1 MSPTTPTPK
10 RARSSREPWQ
20 APRDRKQLV
29 KAIGAA
35 AIVVVLSI
43 GAVLF
48 LGREYLGDD
57 ATPVTP
63 VPTAPVPTA
72 PVDTTPTTPT
82 TPVTPDTAPATGS
95 STPAGET
102 LTPPAS

>member
-1 MSPTTPTPK
+1 
-10 RARSSREPWQ
+10 
-20 APRDRKQLV
+20 V

-35 AIVVVLSI
+35 AIVVLLSI

-57 ATPVTP
+57 DTTPVTP
-63 VPTAPVPTA
+63 VPTAPATPTGS
-72 PVDTTPTTPT
+72 DTTPTTPT
-82 TPVTPDTAPATGS
+82 APVTPDTAPATGS
-95 STPAGET
+95 SAPAGET

>member
-10 RARSSREPWQ
+10 KARSSREPWQ
-20 APRDRKQLV
+20 APRDRKELV

-57 ATPVTP
+57 NATPVT
-63 VPTAPVPTA
+63 PVPTA

>member
-10 RARSSREPWQ
+10 RARSSREPWR
-20 APRDRKQLV
+20 APRDRKELM

-35 AIVVVLSI
+35 AAVVVLSV

-48 LGREYLGDD
+48 LGRDHLGSDD
-57 ATPVTP
+57 TSPVTP
-63 VPTAPVPTA
+63 VPTT
-72 PVDTTPTTPT
+72 PVDSTPTTPT